1 LIVVNLGRV
10 APFNVGALRIG
21 KMAMAVEIFNRAG
34 HFCVLFTDL
43 VGADSDAVQANQ
55 CLIIDDKQGMLLDPG
70 GQMTYNELYVT
81 MTRYMPPKSLKY
93 VFASHADPDV
103 IASLQRWLNGSET
116 TLLIS
121 RIWSRFVPHFCN
133 TGSIAGRMIEVP
145 DRGGR
150 VRLGG
155 NEVWLL
161 PAHFLHSEGNFQV
174 YDPVS
179 RILFSGDVGASMVSG
194 ARAGKPVTD
203 FDAHVGTM
211 SAFHRRYMVS
221 RKACQ
226 LWAKMASG
234 LDIEMIVPQHG
245 APIRGQAAVG
255 RFIEWLGS
263 LECGIDLMTQ
273 DDYRAPL
280 PEWRLDAAEAK
291 A

>member
-1 LIVVNLGRV
+1 
-10 APFNVGALRIG
+10 
-21 KMAMAVEIFNRAG
+21 MAVELFNKKG

-43 VGADSDAVQANQ
+43 VGTDSDAVQANQ
-55 CLIIDDKQGMLLDPG
+55 CLVIDDKQGMLLDPG
-70 GQMTYNELYVT
+70 GQMTYNDLYVT
-81 MTRYMPPKSLKY
+81 MTHYMSPKSLKY

-103 IASLQRWLNGSET
+103 VASLQRWLNASET

-133 TGSIAGRMIEVP
+133 MASVGARLVEIP

-155 NEVWLL
+155 NDLWVI

-179 RILFSGDVGASMVSG
+179 KILFSGDVGASLVSG
-194 ARAGKPVTD
+194 QRAARPITD
-203 FDAHVGTM
+203 FDAHVPSM
-211 SAFHRRYMVS
+211 AAFHRRYMVS

-226 LWAKMASG
+226 LWAKMASS

-245 APIRGQAAVG
+245 APIRGKPAVA
-255 RFIEWLGS
+255 RFIDWLGA
-263 LECGIDLMTQ
+263 LDCGIDLMTQ
-273 DDYRAPL
+273 DDYRVPL
-280 PEWRLDAAEAK
+280 PEWRLDPEAVR